1 MGDSIKV
8 VHSILGH
15 HWLRISKDNNAMMK
29 GIFPPEY
36 PIGRVRATAPTF
48 DEPTI
53 RRNETNTRY
62 RSGGV
67 SLVNDQ

>member
-36 PIGRVRATAPTF
+36 PIGRVRATAPPLMSLR
-48 DEPTI
+48 E
-53 RRNETNTRY
+53 
-62 RSGGV
+62 GGMRQTHATAVEV
-67 SLVNDQ
+67 SH

>member
-15 HWLRISKDNNAMMK
+15 HWLRISKDNNVMMK

-36 PIGRVRATAPTF
+36 HIGRVRATAP
-48 DEPTI
+48 PLM
-53 RRNETNTRY
+53 
-62 RSGGV
+62 
-67 SLVNDQ
+67 SLR

>member
-8 VHSILGH
+8 VHSILAH

-36 PIGRVRATAPTF
+36 PIGRVRATAP
-48 DEPTI
+48 PLM
-53 RRNETNTRY
+53 RVR
-62 RSGGV
+62 
-67 SLVNDQ
+67 